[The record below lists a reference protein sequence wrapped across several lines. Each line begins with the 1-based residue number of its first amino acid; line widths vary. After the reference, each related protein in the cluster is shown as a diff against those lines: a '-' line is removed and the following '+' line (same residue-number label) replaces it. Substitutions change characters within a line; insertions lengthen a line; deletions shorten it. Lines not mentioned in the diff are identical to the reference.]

1 MADDFDDSLTVVDL
15 LESVISTSAK
25 HMEAIAKHIQTI
37 LLTKHLEPVSGIITQ
52 VNYMY
57 STYTLQ

>member
-1 MADDFDDSLTVVDL
+1 MADDFDHALTVVDL

-25 HMEAIAKHIQTI
+25 HKEVIAKHIQTI
-37 LLTKHLEPVSGIITQ
+37 LLTKHLEPVSGIIMQ
-52 VNYMY
+52 ANYMY